1 MTINNLQPSAGFE
14 NLCINAE
21 GEYLEA
27 YPDPASPLGKACTRA
42 GLHVSKYKQYNNWA
56 SLKGAPWTIGIGHTG
71 SVDGK
76 PVTPGM
82 VITREKSRAL
92 LKADAAIA
100 TSAVNKLVS
109 AKLNQNQFDALV
121 DFTFNLGQGNLQS
134 STLLRKLNADDY
146 AGAANEFP
154 RWNKA
159 GGVVLN
165 GLVKRRADER
175 KLFLS

>member
-1 MTINNLQPSAGFE
+1 MTVNNLQPSAGFE

-27 YPDPASPLGKACTRA
+27 YPDPASRLGIICT
-42 GLHVSKYKQYNNWA
+42 GKDLHVTKYRQVANWQA
-56 SLKGAPWTIGIGHTG
+56 VSGAPWTIGIGHTG

-76 PVTPGM
+76 PVAPGM
-82 VITREKSRAL
+82 TITQEKSRQL
-92 LKADAAIA
+92 LKDDAATA
-100 TSAVNKLVS
+100 TRAVIKLVS
-109 AKLNQNQFDALV
+109 VPLNQNQFDALV

-134 STLLRKLNADDY
+134 STLLKKLNAKDY

-159 GGVVLN
+159 GGNVLP
-165 GLVKRRADER
+165 GLTKRRAAER
-175 KLFLS
+175 TLFLS